1 MPRPKKDDPRDVN
14 FTIRLSMAEVTALQG
29 RAQAAGCSLAAYTR
43 RAVFEAPRP
52 GDPDGL
58 TREAGARPGN
68 LAAANLALQV
78 RRVGV
83 NLNQIAHRMNELR
96 IPPPDDLS
104 TVLGEIRSLL
114 RQARST
120 L

>member
-1 MPRPKKDDPRDVN
+1 MN

-29 RAQAAGCSLAAYTR
+29 RARAAGCSLAAYTR

-58 TREAGARPGN
+58 AREAGASAILPGH
-68 LAAANLALQV
+68 LAAADLALQV